1 MISTTEQATTAAD
14 ASQLSARDATL
25 AVALMSFSAMLLEL
39 ALTRLFSVVLFY
51 HFAFLAISIA
61 LLGLGA
67 GAVFAFLRREWLER
81 WSTSELGAT
90 LCAANALIILAALE
104 IVLHTSV
111 AMHLDWANFR
121 RLTVLYLAAAVP
133 FLVTGLMSSIV
144 FARHPARITQLY
156 GADLLGGS
164 LACLALVPLLNF
176 IGGPNTMLF
185 AAVAVALA
193 GVAWASSRARWTPAV
208 LALLLLVLI
217 AVNFRGRLIDI
228 VYAKGMKRATP
239 LFAKWNA
246 LSRVEVDE
254 QGWAKAIVID
264 ADASTYL
271 MNTDPHHWDAK
282 YQRDLMSAAPALANV
297 LRPRGDYAIIGPG
310 GGVDVLRAV
319 ANGSPSVTGIEINP
333 IIANDIMRD
342 RFADYTYHLYQIP
355 EVHIHVSDGRSF
367 IRDSHGKYDVIQM
380 TLVDTWASTAAGA
393 FAVSENNLYTGEA
406 FREYFEHLKPDGM
419 IAITRWEF
427 AQPREALRVVSQA
440 MEALR
445 QLGVHDSTRNF
456 IVVSDGPLDVDG
468 RPVLVLAKKSP
479 FTEEEQLAV
488 LRHIKGATP
497 EDTHLNLYVLYLPAT
512 AEQPGLAH
520 PAFAG
525 LIRGQDARAFSAGYA
540 YNVTPVTDNAPF
552 FFFTLKPEQVFRNL
566 NQGGIDWKV
575 NLGIAILGLLLI
587 ISIAAVIAFLVV
599 PLAFSPQARSGRSV
613 RLLYFIAIGLGYILV
628 EIAFIQRFVLFLGN
642 PTYALTVV
650 IFLMLL
656 SSGVG
661 SLLSRRWFH
670 QPTRVAWAIAIIVIA
685 LLVCVFALPPLLGTL
700 VGLPFVVKLLISAA
714 LLIPLGLAMGMPFP
728 SGLRALSYSAATDEG
743 DSRKRGAVEW
753 AWAMNAASS
762 VLGSVL
768 AMVIAIQFGLNV
780 TLACGAASYLLA
792 MLVLP
797 TFGRDVASAAS

>member
-25 AVALMSFSAMLLEL
+25 AVALMSFSALLLEL

-164 LACLALVPLLNF
+164 LACLALVPLLNI
-176 IGGPNTMLF
+176 IGGPNTILF
-185 AAVAVALA
+185 AAVAAAIA
-193 GVAWASSRARWTPAV
+193 GFAWASLGARWAPAV
-208 LALLLLVLI
+208 LALLLLLLI
-217 AVNFRGRLIDI
+217 ALNFRGKLIDI
-228 VYAKGMKRATP
+228 VYAKGMKRVVP
-239 LFAKWNA
+239 LFARWNA

-264 ADASTYL
+264 ADATTYL
-271 MNTDPHHWDAK
+271 MNTDPHHWNAA
-282 YQRDLMSAAPALANV
+282 YQRALMSEVPALANV
-297 LRPRGDYAIIGPG
+297 LRPHGDFAIIGPG

-333 IIANDIMRD
+333 IIATDIMRD
-342 RFADYTYHLYQIP
+342 RFADYTYHLYDLP

-367 IRDSHGKYDVIQM
+367 IRNSNDRYDVVQM

-393 FAVSENNLYTGEA
+393 FALSENNLYTVEA
-406 FREYFEHLKPDGM
+406 FREYLEHVKPDGM

-427 AQPREALRVVSQA
+427 TQPREALRIVSQA

-445 QLGVHDSTRNF
+445 QLGVQDSTGNF

-479 FTEEEQLAV
+479 FTAEEQFAV
-488 LRHIKGATP
+488 LRHIRGATP
-497 EDTHLNLYVLYLPAT
+497 ADAHLNLYVLYLPAT
-512 AEQPGLAH
+512 ADQPGLAH
-520 PAFAG
+520 PAFAE
-525 LIRGQDARAFSAGYA
+525 LIRGHDARAFSARYA
-540 YNVTPVTDNAPF
+540 YNVTPVNDNAPF
-552 FFFTLKPEQVFRNL
+552 FFFTLKPKQVFPDL
-566 NQGGIDWKV
+566 NQSGIDWKV

-587 ISIAAVIAFLVV
+587 ISVAAVIAFLVV
-599 PLAFSPQARSGRSV
+599 PLALSPQARSGRSV

-628 EIAFIQRFVLFLGN
+628 EITFIQRFVLFLGN

-650 IFLMLL
+650 IFLVLL
-656 SSGVG
+656 SSGIG

-670 QPTRVAWAIAIIVIA
+670 QPTHVAWAMALIVIA
-685 LLVCVFALPPLLGTL
+685 LLVLVVALPRLLGWL
-700 VGLPFVVKLLISAA
+700 IGLPFFMKLLISAA
-714 LLIPLGLAMGMPFP
+714 LLIPIGVAMGMPFP
-728 SGLRALSYSAATDEG
+728 SGLRALSPTASIDEN
-743 DSRKRGAVEW
+743 DPPERGAVEW

-768 AMVIAIQFGLNV
+768 AMVIAIQFGLNA
-780 TLACGAASYLLA
+780 TLACGAAAYLLA
-792 MLVLP
+792 LLLLP
-797 TFGRDVASAAS
+797 TFGRTAVSN